1 MLKKKAIFYYGSA
14 SNDLGRIKMKSLKW
28 LIGST
33 MLGATLIF
41 GFGNM
46 LAFADGKYSESEEH
60 EERNEGG
67 SKIGSTKTN
76 ALYKEECGACHMA
89 YPAGL
94 LPKKSWNK
102 IMANLENH
110 FDENAEVDTETGNS
124 IKGYLAQY
132 ALGSKNSRKTKK
144 MLRNFPKNKV
154 PLRITEL
161 PYFIRKHDEI
171 PSRMV
176 KNNPKVGSFSQ
187 CQACHGGAES
197 GDFNEHQVKIPGY
210 GRWED

>member
-1 MLKKKAIFYYGSA
+1 
-14 SNDLGRIKMKSLKW
+14 
-28 LIGST
+28 
-33 MLGATLIF
+33 
-41 GFGNM
+41 M

-60 EERNEGG
+60 EKGERHEQGG
-67 SKIGSTKTN
+67 SSFTKIGSTKTN

-94 LPKKSWNK
+94 LPEKSWNK
-102 IMANLENH
+102 IMANLDKH
-110 FDENAEVDTETGNS
+110 FDENAELDAKTGRS
-124 IKGYLAQY
+124 IRGYLARY

-187 CQACHGGAES
+187 CQACHGGAEL
-197 GDFNEHQVKIPGY
+197 GNFNEHQVKIPGY